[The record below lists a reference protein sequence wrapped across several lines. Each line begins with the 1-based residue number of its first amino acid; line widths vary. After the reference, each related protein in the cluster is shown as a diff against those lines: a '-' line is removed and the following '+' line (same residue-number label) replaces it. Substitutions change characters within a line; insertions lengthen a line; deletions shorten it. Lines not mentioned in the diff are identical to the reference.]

1 MPSDDLFAER
11 RRKVD
16 ELAARGIPAYGVD
29 FAPTAT
35 VDEARRLLDA
45 YEGEHPDAAVDA
57 PDRPVVSVAGRIMQ
71 LRDLGGAAFA
81 HVEDESGRMQMWFRA
96 DRSGDAHAM
105 VALLDLGDIVG
116 VTGPVTRTRR
126 GEPSVLVDRLT
137 LLVKALHSPPEKFHG
152 LHDQETRYRKRYLD
166 LLSNASQRR
175 HFVTRTRIIRALHT
189 TLNER
194 GFIEVE
200 TPILQPI
207 PGGGAAVPFRTHW
220 NALHTD
226 VYLRIAIELHLKRL
240 LVGGYARVYEIGRV
254 FRNEGLSP
262 RHNPEFTMLEA
273 YQAYATYNDMRE
285 LTEGLITAAAY
296 AAGPQT
302 VEDDEGG
309 SAPCDDPLVRKVLGR
324 SVDLR
329 PPYRAE
335 TMVNLVREHTGVD
348 ALASWD
354 DMHASAARLGVEVGP
369 TLGPGAVLLEI
380 YEQRVEGELWDP
392 TFVLDYPAEVSPLA
406 RRRRDD
412 PRFVERFE
420 LIVAGRELANAF
432 SELNDPIDQRARFEE
447 QARLRAAGDAE
458 IPPIDE
464 DFLEAIEMG
473 MPPAGGLGVGVDRL
487 VMLLTGAVTI
497 RDVLLF
503 PTMRPQARTSDG
515 GHES

>member
-29 FAPTAT
+29 FTPSAT
-35 VDEARRLLDA
+35 MDEARRLLNA
-45 YEGEHPDAAVDA
+45 YEAEHPDADVDA
-57 PDRPVVSVAGRIMQ
+57 PDRPVVAVAGRIMQ

-81 HVEDESGRMQMWFRA
+81 HVEDETGRMQTWFRA
-96 DRSGDAHAM
+96 DRPGGAHAM
-105 VALLDLGDIVG
+105 VGMLDLGDIVG
-116 VTGPVTRTRR
+116 ISGPVTRTRR
-126 GEPSVLVDRLT
+126 GEPTVLVDTVT
-137 LLVKALHSPPEKFHG
+137 LLVKALHAPPEKFHG

-166 LLSNASQRR
+166 LLSNAGQRR
-175 HFVTRTRIIRALHT
+175 HFAMRTRLIRALRA
-189 TLNER
+189 TLDQR
-194 GFIEVE
+194 GFLEVE
-200 TPILQPI
+200 TPVLQPI
-207 PGGGAAVPFRTHW
+207 PGGGHALPFKTHW

-240 LVGGYARVYEIGRV
+240 IVGGYARVYEIGRV

-273 YQAYATYNDMRE
+273 YQAYATYDDMRE
-285 LTEGLITAAAY
+285 LTESLVTAAAN
-296 AAGPQT
+296 AAGPQVAEEPRRWQRT
-302 VEDDEGG
+302 VRGPAAVAPH
-309 SAPCDDPLVRKVLGR
+309 SAGR
-324 SVDLR
+324 SISGR
-329 PPYRAE
+329 RIAPQPWSTSCSSTPASTRAP
-335 TMVNLVREHTGVD
+335 
-348 ALASWD
+348 SWD
-354 DMHASAARLGVEVGP
+354 EMHAAATSLGVEVAP
-369 TLGPGAVLLEI
+369 DLGPGAVLVEI

-420 LIVAGRELANAF
+420 LIVAGREIANAF
-432 SELNDPIDQRARFEE
+432 SELNDPIDQRARFEA
-447 QARLRAAGDAE
+447 QARMRAAGDAE

-464 DFLEAIEMG
+464 DFLEAIETG

-487 VMLLTGAVTI
+487 VMLLTDSPTI

-503 PTMRPQARTSDG
+503 PTMRPQQRG
-515 GHES
+515 GDS

>member
-1 MPSDDLFAER
+1 LAKPEWGTKRICPSCGTRYYDLMREQVVCPKCSTPYDPEAFLKAR
-11 RRKVD
+11 RSRPVAPVEK
-16 ELAARGIPAYGVD
+16 ELA
-29 FAPTAT
+29 
-35 VDEARRLLDA
+35 
-45 YEGEHPDAAVDA
+45 
-57 PDRPVVSVAGRIMQ
+57 PV
-71 LRDLGGAAFA
+71 
-81 HVEDESGRMQMWFRA
+81 
-96 DRSGDAHAM
+96 GD
-105 VALLDLGDIVG
+105 D
-116 VTGPVTRTRR
+116 
-126 GEPSVLVDRLT
+126 
-137 LLVKALHSPPEKFHG
+137 
-152 LHDQETRYRKRYLD
+152 
-166 LLSNASQRR
+166 
-175 HFVTRTRIIRALHT
+175 
-189 TLNER
+189 
-194 GFIEVE
+194 VE
-200 TPILQPI
+200 TE
-207 PGGGAAVPFRTHW
+207 
-220 NALHTD
+220 D
-226 VYLRIAIELHLKRL
+226 VE
-240 LVGGYARVYEIGRV
+240 
-254 FRNEGLSP
+254 
-262 RHNPEFTMLEA
+262 
-273 YQAYATYNDMRE
+273 
-285 LTEGLITAAAY
+285 
-296 AAGPQT
+296 T

-309 SAPCDDPLVRKVLGR
+309 SAPCDDPLLRKVLGR

-369 TLGPGAVLLEI
+369 ALGPGAVLLEI